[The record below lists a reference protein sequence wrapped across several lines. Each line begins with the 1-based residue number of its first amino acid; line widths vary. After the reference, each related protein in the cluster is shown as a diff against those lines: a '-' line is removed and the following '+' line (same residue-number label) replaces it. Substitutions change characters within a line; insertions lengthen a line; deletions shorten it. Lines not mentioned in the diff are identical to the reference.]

1 MRAQV
6 FLERGVEAG
15 GAAASFLLP
24 LQEGPS
30 WAKQPGQTISGLFH
44 LSSLRPPSCTKGEEG
59 KIVHTKNSRKTEE
72 EEEGHKKLLRGSS
85 SPPTILKSR
94 TVFSPSS
101 LFLPSSPRPITIVL
115 LSQKLSLHLRRKKGG
130 KEDGWSD

>member
-1 MRAQV
+1 M
-6 FLERGVEAG
+6 
-15 GAAASFLLP
+15 
-24 LQEGPS
+24 
-30 WAKQPGQTISGLFH
+30 
-44 LSSLRPPSCTKGEEG
+44 
-59 KIVHTKNSRKTEE
+59 HTKNSRKTEE

-85 SPPTILKSR
+85 YPPTILKSR

-115 LSQKLSLHLRRKKGG
+115 RSQKLSLHLRRKGG

>member
-44 LSSLRPPSCTKGEEG
+44 LSP
-59 KIVHTKNSRKTEE
+59 
-72 EEEGHKKLLRGSS
+72 
-85 SPPTILKSR
+85 
-94 TVFSPSS
+94 
-101 LFLPSSPRPITIVL
+101 LPSPL
-115 LSQKLSLHLRRKKGG
+115 MHEGRRG
-130 KEDGWSD
+130 KDCAH